1 MSKIPAKYAYLQRE
15 PLPPLMVRVA
25 MEMLGT
31 LEQPGSGNNP
41 VILGWADEVAR
52 TCGRKY
58 DLWAADFFN
67 ADSIPWCGLFMAV
80 VAARTCQGR
89 PERMPPDKYLAALAW
104 ANWGKVVP
112 TSDIRVGDVIIL
124 VRNGGGHVF
133 LAAGVSQ
140 DGKRIMGIGGNQS
153 DKVCFSEFDAA
164 RLYAVRRPP
173 YRTIPDGARRVILN
187 PDGAVSID
195 ER

>member
-1 MSKIPAKYAYLQRE
+1 MSKIPAKYAYLQKE

-31 LEQPGSGNNP
+31 LEEPGSGNNP

-80 VAARTCQGR
+80 VASRTCQGR

-104 ANWGKVVP
+104 SNWGQVVAP
-112 TSDIRVGDVIIL
+112 TDILVGDVVVL
-124 VRNGGGHVF
+124 VREGGGHVF
-133 LAAGVSQ
+133 LATGVSE
-140 DGKRIMGIGGNQS
+140 DRKWIMGVGGNQS
-153 DKVCFSEFDAA
+153 DTVCFAEFEAS
-164 RLYAVRRPP
+164 RLYAVRRPH
-173 YRTIPDGARRVILN
+173 YRTLPVGAQHVVLIPDGKA
-187 PDGAVSID
+187 SIN